1 MHYFGF
7 KGVAFGKVN
16 NSFNKV
22 NRQAANAI
30 RGPQSA
36 RKRRSARA
44 EIKIKIDIGAE
55 IEKDLKTKRKTQR
68 RWLVKPQL
76 IAVAK

>member
-44 EIKIKIDIGAE
+44 EIEIEIKIYIE
-55 IEKDLKTKRKTQR
+55 IEIERDLKTKRKM
-68 RWLVKPQL
+68 
-76 IAVAK
+76 